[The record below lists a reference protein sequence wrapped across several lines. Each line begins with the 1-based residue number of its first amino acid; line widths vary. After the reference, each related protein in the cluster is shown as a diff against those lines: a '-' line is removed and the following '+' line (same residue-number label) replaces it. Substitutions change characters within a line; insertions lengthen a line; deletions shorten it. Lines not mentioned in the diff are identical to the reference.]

1 MTKNKKEKP
10 ENVKVGFILKRKQAV
25 MLKVL
30 AKVLRVS
37 QGEILGHLLDI
48 SKKDKSTL
56 VKLRAEVEKNRKSE
70 EELIKKIKEL

>member
-48 SKKDKSTL
+48 SKKDESTL